1 MVAMVLAVA
10 TAFYPA
16 AAPIV
21 ISVFASLNLWS
32 QGRFLAIANRRL
44 RESASLSQQ
53 STVKE

>member
-1 MVAMVLAVA
+1 
-10 TAFYPA
+10 
-16 AAPIV
+16 V